1 MVIFDTNILIE
12 IYRGNA
18 AVRRHIETL
27 GVSVIYISSI
37 TIAEF
42 LVGAKDKADLKKLEK
57 LLDSYTHLPLNADI
71 TEIFLNLFKSYSL
84 SHRPAIADVLIA
96 ATAMYYDLPLYTFN
110 KKHFQFIPRLRLI

>member
-12 IYRGNA
+12 IYRGND
-18 AVRRHIETL
+18 AVKRHIESL

-42 LVGAKDKADLKKLEK
+42 LVGAKDKADLKRFEK
-57 LLDSYTHLPLNADI
+57 LLDVYTHLPLNASI
-71 TEIFLNLFKSYSL
+71 TEIFLNLFRAYSL

-96 ATAMYYDLPLYTFN
+96 ATALYYDMPLYTHN
-110 KKHFQFIPRLRLI
+110 KKHFQFIPGLRLI